1 MHEVWEQKDVYLKQ
15 IGGLEKAPREND
27 ASVKFWRPKEK
38 IADQKEKEGELSRD
52 RHSCV
57 ERHIMHLRGYSQL
70 RDGYRQ
76 IFLKFYLLQVCL
88 NFGFNSG
95 SITALVLKSLA
106 PYMCHEKTD
115 FTPRVWQFLIE
126 KIAMRIFDAGVFY
139 TCTSEIPLVSS
150 Y

>member
-1 MHEVWEQKDVYLKQ
+1 
-15 IGGLEKAPREND
+15 
-27 ASVKFWRPKEK
+27 
-38 IADQKEKEGELSRD
+38 
-52 RHSCV
+52 
-57 ERHIMHLRGYSQL
+57 MHLRGYSQL